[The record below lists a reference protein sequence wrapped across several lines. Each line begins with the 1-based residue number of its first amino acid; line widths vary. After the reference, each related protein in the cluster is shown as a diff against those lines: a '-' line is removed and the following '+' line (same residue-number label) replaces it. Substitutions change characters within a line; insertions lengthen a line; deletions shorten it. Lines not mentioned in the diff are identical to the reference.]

1 VSANPFAKSALLIL
15 LTASGTLAQEP
26 TPLEKYERLRKGFS
40 NSGYSTGEIDVI
52 AIIAAQIYALSHCPP
67 EEGRDS
73 NTLAYF
79 VEVTSRGLTH
89 SKDEIELRA
98 RDSCRQW
105 PRFLPPIRLKR
116 LISAAPQQSR
126 KTSRSDR

>member
-15 LTASGTLAQEP
+15 LTASGTLAQEL
-26 TPLEKYERLRKGFS
+26 TPLEKYERLRKGLTT
-40 NSGYSTGEIDVI
+40 SGYSTGELNVI
-52 AIIAAQIYALSHCPP
+52 TIIAVQIYALSHCPP

-73 NTLAYF
+73 NTLTYF

-98 RDSCRQW
+98 RELVPAVAEVLAADPVEKANICGPTAEPQNE
-105 PRFLPPIRLKR
+105 PKR
-116 LISAAPQQSR
+116 
-126 KTSRSDR
+126 

>member
-1 VSANPFAKSALLIL
+1 VSANLFAKSALLTL
-15 LTASGTLAQEP
+15 LTVSGTLAQEA

-67 EEGRDS
+67 AEGRDS

-98 RDSCRQW
+98 RELVPAVAEVLAADPVEKANICGPTEEPQNE
-105 PRFLPPIRLKR
+105 PKR
-116 LISAAPQQSR
+116 
-126 KTSRSDR
+126 